1 MHIPTNVRHQ
11 VVKPIGKG
19 RRTVAQ
25 GSHLIGTEQQRC
37 EMKSA
42 RGRWCQ
48 LHNMSV
54 LDAAVY

>member
-1 MHIPTNVRHQ
+1 M
-11 VVKPIGKG
+11 VKPVGKG